1 MCVLVASPN
10 VRADIRD
17 GLVAY
22 WPLYDTAG
30 TTADELING
39 LDGSLNGDPTS
50 VAGAVGGALDVDG
63 AGDFVSCGFDPLLM
77 PEEEITLQAWVN
89 VRVYNYYESIAANIH
104 DTGSS
109 EGGYWLG
116 TFADDAGNYFGWGIT
131 TGGVLVYGWTPA
143 VYQENTWYH
152 LVATYK
158 SGEMRL
164 WVNGSLTDGIDSM
177 SVTGN
182 LDYTEAPDEGFLI
195 GRYEDDDETHDSD
208 AIIDEVAVWNR
219 ALTSDEVSQLWNDG
233 NGMVLAVVEAIEPA
247 DNDTIVPVTT
257 DLSWTSPVE
266 IGVEGYDLYFGKDP
280 NILSPHYDWE
290 KKIDNEAVNSW
301 DPPDGLGSG
310 NLAYLTKYYWQ
321 VDVYE
326 PNLPGPAIH
335 HVGRMW
341 SFTTG
346 PDTPLVKV
354 DPENQTAAQGQT
366 ATFTIQQYEGDDYEW
381 FKVNDSGPDI
391 SVGSGLCTE
400 PTVTLEINNVQQ
412 ADEGDYYCVVNNTK
426 GSDTSATAFL
436 MTERMV
442 AEWGFELTLD
452 DSVDGHHGAMIGA
465 ISMSYAGPPVVGTY
479 AGGFDGVDDAVEVPY
494 HETLNNSSFSVALWA
509 KASGGVGAYRAA
521 ISSRDDGPQKGYI
534 IYAASDN
541 TWQFWTGD
549 AGSGWN
555 ANYSSAS
562 VVLDEWVYLVGTF
575 EATQA
580 AGDSIVGTQKFY
592 VNGAL
597 ADKDDNVVFTPNED
611 KRLLIGAGANEDPT
625 PSYFFPG
632 HIDAVQIY
640 NHVLDPYKIAELYT
654 DIRTDETICV
664 EIDLFDVTG
673 PLGVPD
679 CLVTLLDL
687 QEFAEDWLQCNRY
700 PASACVP

>member
-1 MCVLVASPN
+1 MCLLVASPN
-10 VRADIRD
+10 VRADMRD

-22 WPLYDTAG
+22 WPLDDTGG
-30 TTADELING
+30 TTAEEVING
-39 LDGSLNGDPTS
+39 LDGSLNGDPAW
-50 VAGAVGGALDVDG
+50 VAGKVGGAMDVDG
-63 AGDFVSCGFDPLLM
+63 AGDFASCGFDPLLM
-77 PEEEITLQAWVN
+77 PEQEITLQAWVY
-89 VRVYNYYESIAANIH
+89 VRVYNYYEAIAANIH

-116 TFADDAGNYFGWGIT
+116 TYAEGQFGWGVT
-131 TGGVLVYGWTPA
+131 TVDQTLAYYWTPA
-143 VYQENTWYH
+143 IYQENTWYH

-164 WVNGSLTDGIDSM
+164 WVNGSLTDGIDSTGM
-177 SVTGN
+177 TGN

-219 ALTSDEVSQLWNDG
+219 VLTSDEISRLWNQG
-233 NGMVLAVVEAIEPA
+233 NGTIIPLVDPIEPVN
-247 DNDTIVPVTT
+247 NDTIVPIDI

-266 IGVEGYDLYFGKDP
+266 FTAGGYDLYFGADP
-280 NILSPHYDWE
+280 NIQSPHYDWE
-290 KKIDNEAVNSW
+290 KKIDNAVANSW

-326 PNLPGPAIH
+326 PNLTGPTVH
-335 HVGRMW
+335 HVGPMW

-346 PDTPLVKV
+346 PDTPVVLV

-366 ATFTIQQYEGDDYEW
+366 ATFTIEQYNGDDYEW

-391 SVGSGLCTE
+391 SVGSGLCTG
-400 PTVTLEINNVQQ
+400 PTVALDINNVQQ
-412 ADEGDYYCVVNNTK
+412 ANEGDYYCVVNNTN

-436 MTERMV
+436 ITERMV
-442 AEWGFELTLD
+442 AEWGFELNLD
-452 DSVDGHHGAMIGA
+452 DSVDGHDGTMIGD

-479 AGGFDGVDDAVEVPY
+479 AGGFDGVDDAVEVAY
-494 HETLNNSSFSVALWA
+494 HETLNNGSFSVALWA
-509 KASGGVGAYRAA
+509 KVTGGADTFRAP
-521 ISSRDDGPQKGYI
+521 ISSRDDGPQKGYL

-541 TWQFWTGD
+541 TWQFWTGS
-549 AGSGWN
+549 AASGWN
-555 ANYSSAS
+555 ANSAAS

-575 EATQA
+575 EATEA
-580 AGDSIVGTQKFY
+580 AGDSFVGTQKFY
-592 VNGAL
+592 VNGVL

-611 KRLLIGAGANEDPT
+611 KRLLIGAGANEDPDAA
-625 PSYFFPG
+625 YFFLG

-640 NHVLDPYKIAELYT
+640 NHALDPYKIAELYT
-654 DIRTDETICV
+654 DIRTDETVCV
-664 EIDLFDVTG
+664 EIDPFDVTG

-687 QEFAEDWLQCNRY
+687 EEFAGNWLQCNRY